1 MIYKFYLGPKDESIE
16 NLLKAADESVK
27 DIVERETLAITL
39 PIDDIL
45 SRYGV
50 NSIEEEEMVLR
61 KFTPYQD
68 SLVLKDRDV
77 MVPRASVNFVADI
90 LNYVFPDSLPRSAA
104 EYGAGA
110 AAVLFQQLPPEYQ
123 KIIELFDI
131 NQDSVNNAN
140 STVLKNFNK
149 KMKQGSFYD
158 IDKIYKDLD
167 LVIGKGAW
175 DGSLFLK
182 DSMKAVYNALS
193 HKGAFIHIQDV
204 TPTRNFVLV
213 NEAKYMLEAG
223 IDEPVQA
230 RIPMSDN
237 KDDPFRVAQI
247 FSHKLAKWVSSIDY
261 FNLCLEEA
269 CQSVDFETQVMDVVG
284 TFTGERLPQQSEG
297 EKKLKNVFLS
307 QDTIHFSGE
316 KYLPEPELV
325 LELVKYPAV
334 IAKK

>member
-1 MIYKFYLGPKDESIE
+1 MIYGFYLGSRDKDIE

-27 DIVERETLAITL
+27 DIVERETSVITL
-39 PIDDIL
+39 PINDIL
-45 SRYGV
+45 NRYSV
-50 NSIEEEEMVLR
+50 NGIEDEERVIS
-61 KFTPYQD
+61 KFNPYQN
-68 SLVLKDRDV
+68 SLQLKDRDI
-77 MVPRASVNFVADI
+77 MVPRASVNFVANI
-90 LNYVFPDSLPRSAA
+90 LNYVFPDRLPGSAV

-110 AAVLFQQLPPEYQ
+110 AAVLFQQLSPEYQ
-123 KIIELFDI
+123 NIIELFEI

-140 STVLKNFNK
+140 STVLKNLK
-149 KMKQGSFYD
+149 KQMKQGSFYD
-158 IDKIYKDLD
+158 IDKIHENLE

-175 DGSLFLK
+175 DGSLFLENA
-182 DSMKAVYNALS
+182 MKVVYNATS
-193 HKGAFIHIQDV
+193 GKGAFIHIQDV
-204 TPTRNFVLV
+204 NPTRNLVLV
-213 NEAKYMLEAG
+213 NESKYMLKEG
-223 IDEPVQA
+223 IDEAVQIK
-230 RIPMSDN
+230 IPMNDD
-237 KDDPFRVAQI
+237 KDDPSRVVQI

-261 FNLCLEEA
+261 FNLCLKEA
-269 CQSVDFETQVMDVVG
+269 CQLVGFETQIGYIVG